1 MKKTK
6 TAIILALSILTL
18 ASCTN
23 KETSESTEST
33 TTTTTTAQTTTTA
46 TTPATTTEAAS
57 ETTTQ
62 ATTTTAA
69 TTKKTATTTT
79 KEPYVIIDPD
89 NLPDGTEKRDE
100 NKYVMTLQK
109 ITDNEYVT
117 PDGYFKV
124 FVSYEL
130 IDNTFCYHVIW
141 KNISDKKLTLSDE
154 SRGSVKT
161 NLTERESSE
170 NLIAVLCPLDL
181 GEEAAFGA
189 PRYLEEGYSTA
200 EAEIA
205 VNAYLEA
212 DDNGNKVYYVTD
224 PAPLFKLNF
233 TK

>member
-33 TTTTTTAQTTTTA
+33 TTTTTTVQTTTTA

-62 ATTTTAA
+62 ATTTT
-69 TTKKTATTTT
+69 

-89 NLPDGTEKRDE
+89 NLPDGTEKSGE
-100 NKYVMTLQK
+100 NEYVMTLQK

-141 KNISDKKLTLSDE
+141 KNISDKKLTLSDQ
-154 SRGSVKT
+154 SRASVKT
-161 NLTERESSE
+161 NLTERDRADT
-170 NLIAVLCPLDL
+170 LLDALCPLDP
-181 GEEAAFGA
+181 GEEAAFGT

>member
-46 TTPATTTEAAS
+46 TTPATTT
-57 ETTTQ
+57 
-62 ATTTTAA
+62 
-69 TTKKTATTTT
+69 T

-89 NLPDGTEKRDE
+89 KLPDGTEKSGE
-100 NKYVMTLQK
+100 NEYVMTLQK

-141 KNISDKKLTLSDE
+141 KNISDKKLTLSDQ
-154 SRGSVKT
+154 SRASVKT
-161 NLTERESSE
+161 NLTERDRADT
-170 NLIAVLCPLDL
+170 LLDALCPLDP
-181 GEEAAFGA
+181 GEEAAFGT

>member
-23 KETSESTEST
+23 KETSESTESM

-46 TTPATTTEAAS
+46 TTPA
-57 ETTTQ
+57 
-62 ATTTTAA
+62 AA

-89 NLPDGTEKRDE
+89 NLPDGTEKSGE
-100 NKYVMTLQK
+100 NEYVMTLQK

-141 KNISDKKLTLSDE
+141 KNISDKKLTLSDQ
-154 SRGSVKT
+154 SRASVKT
-161 NLTERESSE
+161 NLTERDRADT
-170 NLIAVLCPLDL
+170 LLDALCPLDP
-181 GEEAAFGA
+181 GEEAAFGT

>member
-23 KETSESTEST
+23 KETSESTESM
-33 TTTTTTAQTTTTA
+33 TTTTTTAQ
-46 TTPATTTEAAS
+46 
-57 ETTTQ
+57 TTTQ

-69 TTKKTATTTT
+69 TTKKTTTTT
-79 KEPYVIIDPD
+79 PKEPYVIIDPD
-89 NLPDGTEKRDE
+89 NLPDGTEKSGE
-100 NKYVMTLQK
+100 NEYVMTLQK

-141 KNISDKKLTLSDE
+141 KNISDKKLTLSDQ
-154 SRGSVKT
+154 SRASVKT
-161 NLTERESSE
+161 NLTERDRADT
-170 NLIAVLCPLDL
+170 LLDALCPLDP
-181 GEEAAFGA
+181 GEEAAFGT

>member
-1 MKKTK
+1 MKGVLIMKKTK

-33 TTTTTTAQTTTTA
+33 TTTTTTVQTTTTA

-62 ATTTTAA
+62 ATTTT
-69 TTKKTATTTT
+69 

-89 NLPDGTEKRDE
+89 NLPDGTEKSGGNE
-100 NKYVMTLQK
+100 YVMTLQE

-141 KNISDKKLTLSDE
+141 KNISDKKLTLSDQ
-154 SRGSVKT
+154 SRASVKT
-161 NLTERESSE
+161 NLTERDRADT
-170 NLIAVLCPLDL
+170 LLDALCPLDP
-181 GEEAAFGA
+181 GEEAAFGT

>member
-33 TTTTTTAQTTTTA
+33 TTTTTTAQTTT
-46 TTPATTTEAAS
+46 
-57 ETTTQ
+57 Q

-89 NLPDGTEKRDE
+89 NLPDGTEKSGE
-100 NKYVMTLQK
+100 NEYVMTLQK

-141 KNISDKKLTLSDE
+141 KNISDKKLTLSDQ
-154 SRGSVKT
+154 SRASVKT
-161 NLTERESSE
+161 NLTERDRADT
-170 NLIAVLCPLDL
+170 LLDALCPLDP
-181 GEEAAFGA
+181 GEEAAFGT

>member
-6 TAIILALSILTL
+6 TAIILALSILML

-23 KETSESTEST
+23 KETSESTTS
-33 TTTTTTAQTTTTA
+33 TTTTAQTTTTA

-62 ATTTTAA
+62 ATA

-89 NLPDGTEKRDE
+89 NLPDGTEKSGE
-100 NKYVMTLQK
+100 NEYVMTLQK

-161 NLTERESSE
+161 NLTERESSD
-170 NLIAVLCPLDL
+170 NLVAVLCPLDP

>member
-23 KETSESTEST
+23 KETSESTES
-33 TTTTTTAQTTTTA
+33 TTTTAQTTTTA

-117 PDGYFKV
+117 PDGYFRV

-170 NLIAVLCPLDL
+170 NLIAVLCPLDP

>member
-6 TAIILALSILTL
+6 TAIILALSILML

-62 ATTTTAA
+62 ATA
-69 TTKKTATTTT
+69 TTKTT

-89 NLPDGTEKRDE
+89 NLPDGTEKSGE
-100 NKYVMTLQK
+100 NEYVMTLQK

-161 NLTERESSE
+161 NLTERESSD
-170 NLIAVLCPLDL
+170 NLVAVLCPLDP

>member
-23 KETSESTEST
+23 KETSESTESM
-33 TTTTTTAQTTTTA
+33 TTTTTTA
-46 TTPATTTEAAS
+46 
-57 ETTTQ
+57 Q

-89 NLPDGTEKRDE
+89 NLPDGTEKSGE
-100 NKYVMTLQK
+100 NEYVMTLQK

-141 KNISDKKLTLSDE
+141 KNISDKKLTLSDQ
-154 SRGSVKT
+154 SRASVKT
-161 NLTERESSE
+161 NLTERDRADT
-170 NLIAVLCPLDL
+170 LLDALCPLDP
-181 GEEAAFGA
+181 GEEAAFGT

>member
-1 MKKTK
+1 MKKRK
-6 TAIILALSILTL
+6 TAIKLTLSILML

-23 KETSESTEST
+23 KETSESTTST
-33 TTTTTTAQTTTTA
+33 TTAAQTTTTA

-89 NLPDGTEKRDE
+89 NLPDGTEKSGE
-100 NKYVMTLQK
+100 NEYVMTLQK

-161 NLTERESSE
+161 NLTERESSD
-170 NLIAVLCPLDL
+170 NLVAVLCPLDP
-181 GEEAAFGA
+181 GEEAAFGT

>member
-1 MKKTK
+1 MKKRK
-6 TAIILALSILTL
+6 TAIILTLSILML

-23 KETSESTEST
+23 KESTEST

-62 ATTTTAA
+62 ATTTTA
-69 TTKKTATTTT
+69 TKKTATTTT

-89 NLPDGTEKRDE
+89 NLPDGTEKSGE
-100 NKYVMTLQK
+100 NEYVMTLQK

-141 KNISDKKLTLSDE
+141 KNISHKKLTLSDQ

-161 NLTERESSE
+161 NLTERDRADT
-170 NLIAVLCPLDL
+170 LLDALCPLDP

>member
-1 MKKTK
+1 M
-6 TAIILALSILTL
+6 
-18 ASCTN
+18 
-23 KETSESTEST
+23 
-33 TTTTTTAQTTTTA
+33 
-46 TTPATTTEAAS
+46 
-57 ETTTQ
+57 
-62 ATTTTAA
+62 
-69 TTKKTATTTT
+69 
-79 KEPYVIIDPD
+79 
-89 NLPDGTEKRDE
+89 PDGTEKSGE
-100 NKYVMTLQK
+100 NEYVMTLQK

-117 PDGYFKV
+117 PDGNFKV

-161 NLTERESSE
+161 NLTERESSD
-170 NLIAVLCPLDL
+170 NLVAVLCPLYP

>member
-23 KETSESTEST
+23 KETSESTESM

-89 NLPDGTEKRDE
+89 NLPDGTEKIGE
-100 NKYVMTLQK
+100 NEYVMTLQK
-109 ITDNEYVT
+109 N
-117 PDGYFKV
+117 
-124 FVSYEL
+124 
-130 IDNTFCYHVIW
+130 N
-141 KNISDKKLTLSDE
+141 
-154 SRGSVKT
+154 RQ
-161 NLTERESSE
+161 
-170 NLIAVLCPLDL
+170 
-181 GEEAAFGA
+181 
-189 PRYLEEGYSTA
+189 
-200 EAEIA
+200 
-205 VNAYLEA
+205 
-212 DDNGNKVYYVTD
+212 
-224 PAPLFKLNF
+224 
-233 TK
+233 

>member
-23 KETSESTEST
+23 KETSESTESM

-46 TTPATTTEAAS
+46 TTPATTTEATS

-89 NLPDGTEKRDE
+89 NLPDGTEKSGE
-100 NKYVMTLQK
+100 NEYVMTLQK

-141 KNISDKKLTLSDE
+141 KNISDKKLTLSDQ
-154 SRGSVKT
+154 SRASVKT
-161 NLTERESSE
+161 NLTERDRADT
-170 NLIAVLCPLDL
+170 LLDALCPLDP
-181 GEEAAFGA
+181 GEEAAFGT

>member
-23 KETSESTEST
+23 KETSESTESM
-33 TTTTTTAQTTTTA
+33 TTTTTTAQ
-46 TTPATTTEAAS
+46 
-57 ETTTQ
+57 TTTQ

-89 NLPDGTEKRDE
+89 NLPDGTEKSGE
-100 NKYVMTLQK
+100 NEYVMTLQK

-141 KNISDKKLTLSDE
+141 KNISDKKLTLSDQ
-154 SRGSVKT
+154 SRASVKT
-161 NLTERESSE
+161 NLTERDRADT
-170 NLIAVLCPLDL
+170 LLDALCPLDP
-181 GEEAAFGA
+181 GEEAAFGT

>member
-1 MKKTK
+1 MKGVLIMKKTK

-23 KETSESTEST
+23 KETSESTESM
-33 TTTTTTAQTTTTA
+33 TTTTTTAQ
-46 TTPATTTEAAS
+46 
-57 ETTTQ
+57 TTTQ

-89 NLPDGTEKRDE
+89 NLPDGTEKSGE
-100 NKYVMTLQK
+100 NEYVMTLQK

-141 KNISDKKLTLSDE
+141 KNISDKKLTLSDQ
-154 SRGSVKT
+154 SRASVKT
-161 NLTERESSE
+161 NLTERDRADT
-170 NLIAVLCPLDL
+170 LLDALCPLDP
-181 GEEAAFGA
+181 GEEAAFGT

>member
-23 KETSESTEST
+23 KETSESTESM
-33 TTTTTTAQTTTTA
+33 TTTTTTAQTTTT
-46 TTPATTTEAAS
+46 
-57 ETTTQ
+57 

-89 NLPDGTEKRDE
+89 NLPDGTEKSGE
-100 NKYVMTLQK
+100 NEYVMTLQK

-141 KNISDKKLTLSDE
+141 KNISDKKLTLSDQ
-154 SRGSVKT
+154 SRASVKT
-161 NLTERESSE
+161 NLTERDRADT
-170 NLIAVLCPLDL
+170 LLDALCPLDP
-181 GEEAAFGA
+181 GEEAAFGT

>member
-1 MKKTK
+1 MKGVLIMKKTK

-33 TTTTTTAQTTTTA
+33 TTTTTTVQTTTTA

-62 ATTTTAA
+62 ATTTT
-69 TTKKTATTTT
+69 

-89 NLPDGTEKRDE
+89 NLPDGTEKSGE
-100 NKYVMTLQK
+100 NEYVMTLQK

-141 KNISDKKLTLSDE
+141 KNISDKKLTLSDQ
-154 SRGSVKT
+154 SRASVKT
-161 NLTERESSE
+161 NLTERDRADT
-170 NLIAVLCPLDL
+170 LLDALCPLDP
-181 GEEAAFGA
+181 GEEAAFGT

>member
-6 TAIILALSILTL
+6 TAIILALSILML

-23 KETSESTEST
+23 KETSESTTS
-33 TTTTTTAQTTTTA
+33 TTTTAQTTTTA
-46 TTPATTTEAAS
+46 TTEAAS

-89 NLPDGTEKRDE
+89 NLPDGTEKSGE
-100 NKYVMTLQK
+100 NEYVMTLQK

-161 NLTERESSE
+161 NLTERESSD
-170 NLIAVLCPLDL
+170 NLVAVLCPLDP

-224 PAPLFKLNF
+224 PAPLFQLNF
-233 TK
+233 AK